1 MIIPNSFMAILGVF
15 LAVGLPALS
24 AEIPDRPEKL
34 SFPQL
39 SFDPP
44 NPADFRVVLKAGP
57 TAYLVPDRELPLVTI
72 HVLVRVGNHL
82 DTMGKEGLAAFA
94 GYLLARGGT
103 ETTTAE
109 QLDERL
115 AFLAATLNAGV
126 TDTQGSVTLNLLS
139 KDLDEGLKILR
150 EALATPRFQQS
161 KLDLHKEQT
170 IASMKQRNDDS
181 SFIEG
186 REREFLAFGDH
197 FFASRQETQASIE
210 SISQADL
217 KQFHRRWY
225 HPANMVVAVS
235 GDFERTD
242 MLARL
247 ETFLGNWPFSGE
259 KTPPIP
265 TDTRMSEPGLYIVDK
280 DVNQGRV
287 SILLPGVLREDPDYP
302 AIAVMNDILGGGGFT
317 SRIMNRVRSD
327 EGLAYS
333 AGSSFQG
340 GIYYAPPFA
349 ASFQSKSRTVA
360 YATQIVLEE
369 MRRIGEQPVGV
380 DELETSKKSFIDTFP
395 QNFTTRS
402 QTATTFAT
410 DEFTGRYSKTPDFWK
425 NWRQRI
431 DAVKAEDVQR
441 VAKKYLHPDQV
452 RILVVGQ
459 KDEIL
464 KGHPNHQANLKTLA
478 KDHVTQVPLRDP
490 LTMKPVDKKTPS
502 VE

>member
-1 MIIPNSFMAILGVF
+1 MIFPNSFIASLGAF
-15 LAVGLPALS
+15 LAFGIPVLA

-39 SFDPP
+39 VFDPP
-44 NPADFRVVLKAGP
+44 NPANFRVPLKAG
-57 TAYLVPDRELPLVTI
+57 TVAYVVPDRELPLITI
-72 HVLVRVGNHL
+72 NILVRVGSHL
-82 DTMGKEGLAAFA
+82 DPMGKGGLAAFA

-103 ETTTAE
+103 ESTSAE

-115 AFLAATLNAGV
+115 AFLAANLNASV

-150 EALATPRFQQS
+150 EVLTAPRFQQS

-181 SFIEG
+181 SFIER
-186 REREFLAFGDH
+186 RERDFVAYGET
-197 FFASRQETQASIE
+197 FFSARQETEASIQ
-210 SISQADL
+210 SLSQEDL

-242 MLARL
+242 MVTRL
-247 ETFLGNWPFSGE
+247 ETFLGNWSFTGD

-265 TDTRMSEPGLYIVDK
+265 TETRMAEPGLYIVDK

-333 AGSSFQG
+333 AGSRFQG
-340 GIYYAPPFA
+340 GVYFAPPFA

-369 MRRIGEQPVGV
+369 MQRICEKPVTAE
-380 DELETSKKSFIDTFP
+380 ELETSKKSFIDTFP

-402 QTATTFAT
+402 QTANTFAS
-410 DEFTGRYSKTPDFWK
+410 DEFTGRFSKSPDFWK
-425 NWRQRI
+425 NWRQQI
-431 DAVKAEDVQR
+431 AAVNAEDVQR
-441 VAKKYLHPDQV
+441 VAKKHLHPDQA

-464 KGHPNHQANLKTLA
+464 KGHPNHQANLKALV
-478 KDHVTQVPLRDP
+478 KDRVTQVPLRDP
-490 LTMKPVDKKTPS
+490 LTMKPLEKKS
-502 VE
+502 SGIE